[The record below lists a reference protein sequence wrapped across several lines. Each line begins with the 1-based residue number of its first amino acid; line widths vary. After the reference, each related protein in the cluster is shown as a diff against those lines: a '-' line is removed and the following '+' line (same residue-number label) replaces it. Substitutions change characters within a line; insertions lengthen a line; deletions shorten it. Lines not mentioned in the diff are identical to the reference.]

1 MRHAPDMQRARRAGD
16 DALRHR
22 ANVICVDVQTDSHF
36 PRRVQTK
43 ISGEATQRFCQCDRR
58 AAVQQTERLPRA
70 RIDGHRA
77 ANEIVT
83 NFGDEHAQRIDERVA
98 ARRVDLIDGRTLFPN
113 SHIAK
118 LECRADDYINPHCIG
133 DNARIVSYS
142 VTLQTN
148 GRRFSVEEGENVLDA
163 ARRAGLALPYSC
175 LSGVCGSCK
184 ATLISGDYHYPRNPP
199 NALNAAE
206 VARHQV
212 LLCQAEP
219 LSDLVIAA
227 REVASVADM
236 PRRTMALKLV
246 EKNLLAPDVMQLI
259 LRPPRD
265 ERMTRLAGQY
275 VDLLLSEGKRRA
287 FSIANAPHTGAE
299 IELHVRHVAG
309 GDFTHRVFT
318 DLTIGAILRA
328 EGPLGTFVPREDSER
343 PMILVAGGT
352 GFAPIK
358 AIIEHFL
365 HLGTLRPMQ
374 LYWGARAPVELYQR
388 ELPERWSSASA
399 LTFQPIISDLELA
412 SGMRAGFVHEAVL
425 EDHPD
430 LSDVDV
436 YMSGPPALIDAGR
449 RSFVQAGLP
458 EERLYYDSFDYAP
471 DVLAQIL
478 RGRAGIQDT

>member
-1 MRHAPDMQRARRAGD
+1 MA
-16 DALRHR
+16 
-22 ANVICVDVQTDSHF
+22 I
-36 PRRVQTK
+36 
-43 ISGEATQRFCQCDRR
+43 TQ
-58 AAVQQTERLPRA
+58 L
-70 RIDGHRA
+70 
-77 ANEIVT
+77 
-83 NFGDEHAQRIDERVA
+83 
-98 ARRVDLIDGRTLFPN
+98 LGRW
-113 SHIAK
+113 
-118 LECRADDYINPHCIG
+118 ADDYINPRRIG
-133 DNARIVSYS
+133 DNANTVSYS

-148 GRRFSVEEGENVLDA
+148 GRRFPVDAGESVLDA

-184 ATLISGDYHYPRNPP
+184 ATLISGECHYPRNPP
-199 NALNAAE
+199 SALNAAE

-246 EKNLLAPDVMQLI
+246 EKNQLAPDVMQLL
-259 LRPPRD
+259 LRPPRN
-265 ERMTRLAGQY
+265 ERLTRLAGQY
-275 VDLLLSEGKRRA
+275 VDLLLAEGKRRA
-287 FSIANAPHTGAE
+287 FSIANAPHMGAE

-309 GDFTHRVFT
+309 GDFTHHVFT
-318 DLTIGAILRA
+318 DLAVGAILRA

-343 PMILVAGGT
+343 PMIFVAGGT

-365 HLGTLRPMQ
+365 HLGTLRAMQ
-374 LYWGARAPVELYQR
+374 LYWGARAPLELYQR
-388 ELPERWSSASA
+388 ALPEQWSGTTA
-399 LTFQPIISDLELA
+399 LTFQPVISDLELTD
-412 SGMRAGFVHEAVL
+412 GLRGGFVHEAVL

-430 LSDVDV
+430 LSGYDV

-478 RGRAGIQDT
+478 RGRAGIQDV